1 VWGTTWRAIGR
12 GFGNGTFGWA
22 AASTEKADNPTA
34 SARLAAKAVVR
45 NAAARADRVTSFLRG
60 ESFKQ
65 SGFRSIDRICG
76 QNTKIAEVLQY
87 VRQDSGKIAAGAGLS
102 RQAQT
107 RYELRLIAS
116 PSNVRSEE
124 VHGSQD

>member
-1 VWGTTWRAIGR
+1 MR
-12 GFGNGTFGWA
+12 
-22 AASTEKADNPTA
+22 
-34 SARLAAKAVVR
+34 
-45 NAAARADRVTSFLRG
+45 LRG
-60 ESFKQ
+60 RIGSLRSFAANHSNSQ
-65 SGFRSIDRICG
+65 ALGLFDRICG